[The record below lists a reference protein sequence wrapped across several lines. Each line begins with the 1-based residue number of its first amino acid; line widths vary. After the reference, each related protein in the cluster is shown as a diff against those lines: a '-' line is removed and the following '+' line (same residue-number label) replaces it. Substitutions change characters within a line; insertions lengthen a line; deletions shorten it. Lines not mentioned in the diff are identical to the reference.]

1 MPIHG
6 PVLVAV
12 DLTAE
17 GDEALRQAS
26 VLAEGLQA
34 ELSVTHILPELHHA
48 RMLFPHLHRRDDADL
63 QQIEHRVSAAVAAHV
78 QSVTGRAHE
87 AFRVLLDS
95 GTSHAGVLRQAE
107 TCGAGSVVVPPGGS
121 ATQVVR
127 HAQCPVLVA
136 RAGRGGGCI
145 LGATDL
151 SDPAV
156 PALEMAASESARRG
170 LPLAVVHA
178 LDLTPPMAPAG
189 MDMTLPMPMPSGEE
203 KLQVQQAALAELRGA
218 LIGLG
223 AKGEA
228 VVAEGPAVSVVLAA
242 ARSLGAELLVIGT
255 RGRTGLA
262 RLALG
267 SVAEALIR
275 DAPCSVLVV
284 RLAGGV

>member
-6 PVLVAV
+6 PVLVVV

-26 VLAEGLQA
+26 VLAEGLQT
-34 ELSVTHILPELHHA
+34 ELTVTHILPELHHA
-48 RMLFPHLHRRDDADL
+48 RMLFPHLHQRDDADL
-63 QQIEHRVSAAVAAHV
+63 QQMERRVGAAVAAHV
-78 QSVTGRAHE
+78 QAVTQRDPE
-87 AFRVLLDS
+87 AFLVLLDS

-107 TCGAGSVVVPPGGS
+107 ICGAGIVVVPPGGS

-136 RAGRGGGCI
+136 RAGQGGCV

-156 PALEMAASESARRG
+156 PALDMAASESARRG
-170 LPLAVVHA
+170 LSLAVVHA

-189 MDMTLPMPMPSGEE
+189 MDMMLPMPMPSGEE

-223 AKGEA
+223 AEGEA
-228 VVAEGPAVSVVLAA
+228 IAAEGPAVSVVVAT
-242 ARSLGAELLVIGT
+242 ARSLSAELLVIGT

-284 RLAGGV
+284 RLSSSN